1 MNTRPRTGQLGL
13 LSWDVEDDEVSS
25 PIVEPEQSPITEQV
39 QEQDVTIDENMN
51 MVTAGPSR
59 LEIDLQVEDFGENLD
74 AGSSEPEGFG
84 EDLHVQD
91 DLIMDSYSDKS
102 NSVDTDMGGSSD
114 IESNGNFM
122 QLEIDDD
129 DNNEDLY
136 IVGLSPM

>member
-1 MNTRPRTGQLGL
+1 M
-13 LSWDVEDDEVSS
+13 
-25 PIVEPEQSPITEQV
+25 

-74 AGSSEPEGFG
+74 VGSSEPEGFG

-91 DLIMDSYSDKS
+91 DLIMDFYSDKS

-122 QLEIDDD
+122 
-129 DNNEDLY
+129 
-136 IVGLSPM
+136 